1 VKLVPEQLEQAA
13 IELPKMSCEIIID
26 EIDKAQ
32 WEQYARGFADYSI
45 YQTWA
50 YQQVRAE
57 TDRQQISRFVVRD
70 QSGQVVTMG
79 HVRIKHVKPL
89 GIRVGYM
96 QWGPLVR
103 CEDGTLRCSV
113 EALQK
118 VREAYL
124 GSRANVLRVN
134 PNMCDDKLG
143 QEFAKMLEASGFQKV
158 RGVAPYHTMHI
169 PLQEDQ
175 DVLRKRL
182 RQSWRRMLMKA
193 EKAGLTVVEHDG
205 EEAFEVLEKLYLEML
220 RRKKFRAGDYNVFTM
235 AQRELSAAEK
245 MDMILAYR
253 DGEPAVCHLASNLGD
268 TGIFLIGAS
277 SEIGLTYRAAY
288 LAWWRAIMLANRLGM
303 KRYDVGGIDFE
314 TTPNVSRFKAGLCGD
329 DVFYI
334 GIFEAYLGPVVKAIW
349 HVTAKAYELLR
360 R

>member
-1 VKLVPEQLEQAA
+1 
-13 IELPKMSCEIIID
+13 MSCEIIID
-26 EIDKAQ
+26 EVDKAQ

-70 QSGQVVTMG
+70 ESGQVVTMG
-79 HVRIKHVKPL
+79 HVRIKHVTPL
-89 GIRVGYM
+89 GIRIGYM

-103 CEDGTLRCSV
+103 GEGDTLRCSV
-113 EALQK
+113 EALQR

-134 PNMCDDKLG
+134 PNIRDDKLG
-143 QEFAKMLEASGFQKV
+143 QEFAKMLEASGLQKV
-158 RGVAPYHTMHI
+158 RGLAPYHTMYI
-169 PLQEDQ
+169 PLQESQ

-193 EKAGLTVVEHDG
+193 EKAGLTVSEHDG
-205 EEAFEVLEKLYLEML
+205 QEAFAVLERLYLEVVQ
-220 RRKKFRAGDYNVFTM
+220 RKKFQPTDHNVFAA
-235 AQRELSAAEK
+235 AQRELSTAEK
-245 MDMILAYR
+245 MSMIWAYR

-268 TGIFLIGAS
+268 TGVFLIGAS
-277 SEIGLTYRAAY
+277 SGIGLTCRAAY
-288 LAWWRAIMLANRLGM
+288 LAWWRALLLANRLGM

-314 TTPNVSRFKAGLCGD
+314 TTPNVSRFKAGLGGD
-329 DVFYI
+329 EVFHI
-334 GIFEAYLGPVVKAIW
+334 GIFEAYLGPAVKTIW
-349 HVTAKAYELLR
+349 HVTAKAYDLLR